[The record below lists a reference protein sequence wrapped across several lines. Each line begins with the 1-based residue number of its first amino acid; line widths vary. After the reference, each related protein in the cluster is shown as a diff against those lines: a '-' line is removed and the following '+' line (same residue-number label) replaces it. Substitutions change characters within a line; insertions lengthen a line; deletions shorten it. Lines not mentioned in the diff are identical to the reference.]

1 MNTEME
7 LCKTLQATTLREVES
22 SRGFCVEVNDE
33 NVKFFT
39 IEHGLVEMERTYE
52 EASLGKYYDILPDSY
67 EYSADPISRC
77 EVWEENGEVFV
88 KTYAIHPN
96 VLQLPKE
103 MAKRFRYRVWSPFL
117 KYLNDPEEKFI
128 DNFLGGTVGQ
138 IKAKYHP
145 SGSSLFEIVDIYKEK
160 VPRMGT
166 GFMLATPWTME
177 FVYKNVKS
185 TCLADQQ
192 NSLAINK
199 DYKASDQDRQL
210 GIVIEAE
217 YTNLATTSSWRTP
230 PPGYKDT
237 ISYIFSRNLGI
248 IRWAHNDPVM
258 DEVHPEGHYNQNQG
272 PNHRVQNTRDVKFR
286 LGKWVA
292 FGLNMKKRDMKTI
305 TGPNRGILKYTAGKV
320 EEVANQKVTRT
331 DGGVLEMDASF
342 LFDHKELENPENAS
356 KDWTTRFAYLS
367 KTAHFW
373 DMELGR
379 VEIYP
384 LVAKVILEE
393 IEKHRNSLSP
403 ADKECLKEEA
413 IVVSVATKVHQKWL
427 QNFQRYPEAGVFFA
441 HRVLKIFYLDGGKP
455 IFKAQELEN

>member
-7 LCKTLQATTLREVES
+7 LCKALQALDMGDST
-22 SRGFCVEVNDE
+22 SRGFCVELDE
-33 NVKFFT
+33 ENAKFYT
-39 IEHGLVEMERTYE
+39 IEYGLVQMERTDE
-52 EASLGKYYDILPDSY
+52 PTSLGKYYDIFGDYY
-67 EYSADPISRC
+67 EFSAEPISRC

-88 KTYAIHPN
+88 KTYAITPN
-96 VLQLPKE
+96 VLQLPKD

-128 DNFLGGTVGQ
+128 DYFSGGTVGK
-138 IKAKYHP
+138 IKTKYNP
-145 SGSSLFEIVDIYKEK
+145 SGNSVFEIVEIYKEK

-177 FVYKNVKS
+177 FIYKNVKS
-185 TCLADQQ
+185 TCLADQH
-192 NSLAINK
+192 NLLAINK
-199 DYKASDQDRQL
+199 DYKASDQDRQI
-210 GIVIEAE
+210 GIVIVAE
-217 YTNLATTSSWRTP
+217 YANLASARSWRTP

-248 IRWAHNDPVM
+248 IRWAHNDPVIYQ
-258 DEVHPEGHYNQNQG
+258 EHPEGHLNQRAD
-272 PNHRVQNTRDVKFR
+272 PNHRVQDAKEVKFR

-292 FGLNMKKRDMKTI
+292 FGLNQKRRDTTSSI
-305 TGPNRGILKYTAGKV
+305 GPNRGILRYTASKV
-320 EEVANQKVTRT
+320 EVVADQKLTRT
-331 DGGVLEMDASF
+331 DSGVLEMDASF
-342 LFDHKELENPENAS
+342 LFNHEELENPENAS
-356 KDWTTRFAYLS
+356 KEWTSRFAYLS

-393 IEKHRNSLSP
+393 IENHRNSLSP
-403 ADKECLKEEA
+403 ADKERLKEEA
-413 IVVSVATKVHQKWL
+413 IVVSVATKVHHKWL
-427 QNFQRYPEAGVFFA
+427 QNFHRYPETGVFFA

-455 IFKAQELEN
+455 IFKAQALEN